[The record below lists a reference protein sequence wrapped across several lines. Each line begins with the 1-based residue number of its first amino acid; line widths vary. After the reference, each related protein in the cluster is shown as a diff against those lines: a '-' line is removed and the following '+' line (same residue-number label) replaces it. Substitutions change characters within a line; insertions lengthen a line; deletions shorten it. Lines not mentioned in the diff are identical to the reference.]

1 MKLLLRSLLIGLIV
15 LIAYLC
21 FWPVEIDPVAWH
33 PPQAPSLEEGPYQKN
48 DKLAAM
54 NRHLVSEF
62 GEGPEDL
69 AIDSLGN
76 VYTGLTNGNI
86 IRFSPDQ
93 SKVEEFTNTG
103 GRPLGM
109 QFDSLGNLIVA
120 DAPRGLLSISP
131 DGEIEVLTDS
141 YRGEK
146 LQLID
151 DLDISSDG
159 KIYFSDASSKYA
171 LHGFREDLMEH
182 GPWGRLFSYDTQT
195 KETTLLLD
203 SLHFAN
209 GIALNKDESYLLVN
223 ETAAYQIVKYWLK
236 GPKAGQHEVFIDNL
250 PGFPDNLSF
259 NGEDIFWVA
268 FPNPRK
274 PEMDAIMPNPFLR
287 KVVWRLPEFMQP
299 AVERYSMV
307 MAFDINGKLLH
318 NLQDTEGILAPIT
331 SVHQQGNKIYM
342 GSLSDDAWGS
352 IEIP

>member
-76 VYTGLTNGNI
+76 VYTGLTNGKI

-131 DGEIEVLTDS
+131 TGEIEVLTDS
-141 YRGEK
+141 YQGEK

-203 SLHFAN
+203 S
-209 GIALNKDESYLLVN
+209 VR
-223 ETAAYQIVKYWLK
+223 T
-236 GPKAGQHEVFIDNL
+236 
-250 PGFPDNLSF
+250 
-259 NGEDIFWVA
+259 
-268 FPNPRK
+268 
-274 PEMDAIMPNPFLR
+274 
-287 KVVWRLPEFMQP
+287 
-299 AVERYSMV
+299 RYSSGYIA
-307 MAFDINGKLLH
+307 AFS
-318 NLQDTEGILAPIT
+318 ILYISPIF
-331 SVHQQGNKIYM
+331 G
-342 GSLSDDAWGS
+342 
-352 IEIP
+352 